1 MRNAPVQRSP
11 PVVRVRHRRLQAAL
25 DCDVAVCGGTLG
37 LFIALALQL
46 RGHRVTVVEKR
57 RVEGRTQEWNVS
69 RAELD
74 VLPVLAVIPVA
85 VLVCALLIG
94 LRPSWPCALKC
105 KLSSCKSHIFHDCIR
120 HQGMA
125 ETPAAESRLRVW
137 SPDMHLMQLA
147 CPAMCMRMRG
157 AQP

>member
-11 PVVRVRHRRLQAAL
+11 PVVRVRHRRLAAAL

-74 VLPVLAVIPVA
+74 V
-85 VLVCALLIG
+85 
-94 LRPSWPCALKC
+94 RPSLTLTLTPCPSLL
-105 KLSSCKSHIFHDCIR
+105 LSS
-120 HQGMA
+120 
-125 ETPAAESRLRVW
+125 L
-137 SPDMHLMQLA
+137 QLLSA
-147 CPAMCMRMRG
+147 CS
-157 AQP
+157 

>member
-11 PVVRVRHRRLQAAL
+11 PVVRVRHRRLAAAL

-74 VLPVLAVIPVA
+74 VRPVLVFDPRCSYCLHAPEAVRYSP
-85 VLVCALLIG
+85 LG
-94 LRPSWPCALKC
+94 LARYSA
-105 KLSSCKSHIFHDCIR
+105 S
-120 HQGMA
+120 
-125 ETPAAESRLRVW
+125 
-137 SPDMHLMQLA
+137 
-147 CPAMCMRMRG
+147 
-157 AQP
+157 

>member
-69 RAELD
+69 RPELD
-74 VLPVLAVIPVA
+74 VRPLPANVPTAFG
-85 VLVCALLIG
+85 VCVLLIQ
-94 LRPSWPCALKC
+94 SA
-105 KLSSCKSHIFHDCIR
+105 
-120 HQGMA
+120 
-125 ETPAAESRLRVW
+125 
-137 SPDMHLMQLA
+137 SP
-147 CPAMCMRMRG
+147 P
-157 AQP
+157 

>member
-11 PVVRVRHRRLQAAL
+11 PVVRVRHRRLAAAL

-74 VLPVLAVIPVA
+74 V
-85 VLVCALLIG
+85 
-94 LRPSWPCALKC
+94 RPSLNPN
-105 KLSSCKSHIFHDCIR
+105 
-120 HQGMA
+120 
-125 ETPAAESRLRVW
+125 P
-137 SPDMHLMQLA
+137 
-147 CPAMCMRMRG
+147 
-157 AQP
+157 